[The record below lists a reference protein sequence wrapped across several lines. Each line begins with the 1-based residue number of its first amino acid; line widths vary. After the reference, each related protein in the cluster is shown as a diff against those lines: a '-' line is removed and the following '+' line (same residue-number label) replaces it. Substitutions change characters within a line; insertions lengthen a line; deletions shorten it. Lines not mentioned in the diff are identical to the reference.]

1 MIVVLGALI
10 ANVASIPPKF
20 PIADFNSQ
28 FLNAYL
34 PMARRSFNGAIWA
47 GELGVSYS
55 SNQKQSKIIKIFRC
69 ERRLRLRQYVQYAQ
83 RADCNVVYF
92 IFNKWNKKN
101 LVLESAVPSCHMI
114 IHFWVLSGVISSNSD
129 FSVSEVFFWRKDC
142 FLDIICR
149 ISDSLVEF

>member
-10 ANVASIPPKF
+10 ATVASIPPKF

-47 GELGVSYS
+47 GEHGISYS

-92 IFNKWNKKN
+92 IFNK
-101 LVLESAVPSCHMI
+101 
-114 IHFWVLSGVISSNSD
+114 
-129 FSVSEVFFWRKDC
+129 
-142 FLDIICR
+142 
-149 ISDSLVEF
+149 